1 MTIEFENGSK
11 ITPLTSSKRKRSKR
25 IQEMFPS
32 SPNYTE
38 EMYEGDEPSG
48 SWQMS
53 TGKTM
58 YRWRTRWGS
67 GQSTDDGIFEAKF
80 QINSK
85 VTIYIVGGHL
95 NIIDIRYAGKPD
107 TWEYSNTEQRYF
119 RSFAH
124 ELEPDKIEKILNT
137 KIPNCKFWDLVQARA
152 KELYQQDIEV
162 RR

>member
-25 IQEMFPS
+25 IQKMFPS

-67 GQSTDDGIFEAKF
+67 GQSTDNGIFEAKF

-137 KIPNCKFWDLVQARA
+137 KIPNCKFWDLVQVRA